1 MDMESFNEVFE
12 ERYRQLVKQPDLAGK
27 TAYDA
32 GVEFAAYVESLVDAK
47 IAAYHDWSN
56 MQR

>member
-1 MDMESFNEVFE
+1 MDMESFDEVFE

-32 GVEFAAYVESLVDAK
+32 YVESLVDAK
-47 IAAYHDWSN
+47 IAAYHDWSSK
-56 MQR
+56 QR